1 MTEYIANID
10 EKIRFENFS
19 LRNMIQRE
27 NKLSAKNLKISHLY
41 NINFL

>member
-19 LRNMIQRE
+19 LRNWIQRE
-27 NKLSAKNLKISHLY
+27 NKLSAKTIKKSHY
-41 NINFL
+41 YTI